1 MNSETICPNFFSW
14 LKLWNL
20 LQRWSLNVLRWHAII
35 DLFCTWIFWLAHLE
49 RCQDHRV
56 RHARPEVDDGFGA
69 DVVAAER
76 DLRHVD
82 LPVRRLRKNI
92 MASVFREMA
101 LTNFSPTYFQC
112 FNHIEAKLIQEE
124 YTSDLVVYF
133 CYFKA
138 SNLLWP
144 NP

>member
-1 MNSETICPNFFSW
+1 MDF
-14 LKLWNL
+14 L
-20 LQRWSLNVLRWHAII
+20 
-35 DLFCTWIFWLAHLE
+35 LAHLE

-92 MASVFREMA
+92 MASGFREMA